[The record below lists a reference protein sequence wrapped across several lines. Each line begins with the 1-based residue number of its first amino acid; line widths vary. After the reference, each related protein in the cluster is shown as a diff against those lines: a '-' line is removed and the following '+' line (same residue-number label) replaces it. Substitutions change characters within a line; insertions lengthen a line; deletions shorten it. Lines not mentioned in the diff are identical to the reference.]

1 MERFFYLNVWN
12 GIVIFGSLAYLS
24 AGLGKAAIIAIFVVV
39 SGLLRF
45 GQRWL
50 IRGGFAIGMVAIAVA
65 LGFPHPVIWPK
76 IIKEAGIMMRIPL
89 PPSILG
95 SANSDSRP

>member
-1 MERFFYLNVWN
+1 MERFVYLNVWN
-12 GIVIFGSLAYLS
+12 GIVIFGSLTYLS
-24 AGLGKAAIIAIFVVV
+24 AGLGKAAIISIFVLV

-65 LGFPHPVIWPK
+65 LGFPHPAVWPK
-76 IIKEAGIMMRIPL
+76 IVKEAGIMMRIPM
-89 PPSILG
+89 PPSLLG
-95 SANSDSRP
+95 SAANN

>member
-12 GIVIFGSLAYLS
+12 AIVVFGSLAYLS
-24 AGLGKAAIIAIFVVV
+24 AGLGKAAIIAIFVLI
-39 SGLLRF
+39 SGLLSF

-50 IRGGFAIGMVAIAVA
+50 IRGGFAIGLVAIAVA
-65 LGFPHPVIWPK
+65 LGFPHPAIWPK
-76 IIKEAGIMMRIPL
+76 IAKEAGIMMRIPL

-95 SANSDSRP
+95 STN

>member
-1 MERFFYLNVWN
+1 VERFFYLNVWN
-12 GIVIFGSLAYLS
+12 GIVVFGSLTYLS
-24 AGLGKAAIIAIFVVV
+24 AGLGKAAIIAVFVLV

-50 IRGGFAIGMVAIAVA
+50 IRGGFAIGLVAIAVA
-65 LGFPHPVIWPK
+65 FGFPHPAVWPK
-76 IIKEAGIMMRIPL
+76 IVKEAGIIMRIPL

-95 SANSDSRP
+95 SADNDSRP

>member
-1 MERFFYLNVWN
+1 VERFFYLNVWN

-45 GQRWL
+45 GQTWL
-50 IRGGFAIGMVAIAVA
+50 IRGGFAIGLVAIAVA
-65 LGFPHPVIWPK
+65 LGFPQPVVWPK
-76 IIKEAGIMMRIPL
+76 IIREAGIMMRIPL
-89 PPSILG
+89 PASVDG